1 MSRSEILKTVE
12 QTVYIRGISF
22 NGAKDIDRQ
31 IRDALTNIDYWKSQL
46 KMLVVATPKDI
57 TPGNTSPMEYVEMKT
72 NDIMDAI
79 EDEYEKLNLLRFA
92 RGILNDWVIKGYVKN
107 IEEAYS
113 KAYVDKYA
121 DLRQQSN
128 HT

>member
-22 NGAKDIDRQ
+22 NSAKDIDRQ
-31 IRDALTNIDYWKSQL
+31 IRDALTNIDYWKSQV

-72 NDIMDAI
+72 NEIIDAL

-92 RGILNDWVIKGYVKN
+92 RGILNDWVIKGYAKN
-107 IEEAYS
+107 IEEAFN
-113 KAYVDKYA
+113 KAYVDKFA
-121 DLRQQSN
+121 DIRNNLKV
-128 HT
+128 